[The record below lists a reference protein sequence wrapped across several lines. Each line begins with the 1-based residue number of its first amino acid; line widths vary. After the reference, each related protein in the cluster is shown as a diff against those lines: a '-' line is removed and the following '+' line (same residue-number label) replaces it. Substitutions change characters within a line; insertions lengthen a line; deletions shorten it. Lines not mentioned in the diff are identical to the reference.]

1 MYLIVCFQCKFC
13 TFSEC
18 IHRHLCIHYTVVDFE
33 LTVNF
38 FFLFQQVKAIAD
50 AGVNVVVSG
59 GKFGDMGIH
68 YLNKYGIMA
77 VRLQSKFDVRRLCK
91 TVNAVPLPKMVL
103 FIYFCIYVQFSRMC
117 FVKCC

>member
-1 MYLIVCFQCKFC
+1 MTNI
-13 TFSEC
+13 
-18 IHRHLCIHYTVVDFE
+18 
-33 LTVNF
+33 F
-38 FFLFQQVKAIAD
+38 FFQQIKAIAD

-103 FIYFCIYVQFSRMC
+103 FIFLIHVQCSIMC
-117 FVKCC
+117 ACKLC